1 MQLISKHDFPLF
13 DYNEAQQNNRVGH
26 SVLASNQ
33 LTHYSQL
40 FSVDDFHEDSPA
52 LFVDAALDHKHG
64 LTGIGFIFKIG
75 HHQIIASEN
84 RLLPGASTPIF
95 AEVSKVNGD
104 WQDHSALSGLVSQ
117 IRLFFSN
124 FPDASLKYLPRQFN
138 TAAHSLAKDAIRLR
152 LGYDSRVQVQVSGPD
167 WGPGPGPGF
176 GFGSGSQVP
185 VWVLG
190 PESRSGSGFGSR
202 VQGSGSGPESR
213 SGSRSET
220 GFRVWVPV
228 RSESR
233 SRILGPSLG
242 SGFGSGSRVPI

>member
-1 MQLISKHDFPLF
+1 MQLISKHDFSLF

-26 SVLASNQ
+26 SVPASNQ

-40 FSVDDFHEDSPA
+40 FPVDDFHEDSPA

-95 AEVSKVNGD
+95 AEGQSLLLAGD
-104 WQDHSALSGLVSQ
+104 ILDHSTLSGLVSQ

-124 FPDASLKYLPRQFN
+124 FSDASLKYLPRQFN

-152 LGYDSRVQVQVSGPD
+152 EEGHEGL
-167 WGPGPGPGF
+167 F
-176 GFGSGSQVP
+176 
-185 VWVLG
+185 
-190 PESRSGSGFGSR
+190 
-202 VQGSGSGPESR
+202 
-213 SGSRSET
+213 
-220 GFRVWVPV
+220 
-228 RSESR
+228 
-233 SRILGPSLG
+233 
-242 SGFGSGSRVPI
+242 